1 MKSPNISII
10 AKTAMADG
18 LVPLI
23 VMDNISLGYNSSAVL
38 TDVNLAIYPGNLVG
52 LAGPNGSGKTT
63 LFRTMLS
70 LLAPLSGTLVR
81 NCPLAKFGY
90 VPQSAALDPQ
100 FPLSVLEIVEMG
112 AYGRVKSFQIFPV
125 HETKRALEVLE
136 QVGMAHVKGRSFFAL
151 SGGQKQRVLIARALM
166 VGPAIMILDEPLSGV
181 DPVGGRPRRVGDR
194 QREPLADPLRALV
207 VVSVRVVEP
216 GERLAEK
223 PAEPVG
229 CFVDLALLLALV
241 ELRQRRMADRVTG
254 DRVATAADRHRCQV
268 GTPFHRRAAPEACS

>member
-63 LFRTMLS
+63 LFRTMLG
-70 LLAPLSGTLVR
+70 LLAPLNGTLVR

-136 QVGMAHVKGRSFFAL
+136 QVGMAHVKAKSFFAL

-181 DPVGGRPRRVGDR
+181 DEESRQSITNLLVRLSREECLAVFFSSHDLEMVQRV
-194 QREPLADPLRALV
+194 ADKI
-207 VVSVRVVEP
+207 VRVDRGAVWVE
-216 GERLAEK
+216 ERS
-223 PAEPVG
+223 G
-229 CFVDLALLLALV
+229 
-241 ELRQRRMADRVTG
+241 
-254 DRVATAADRHRCQV
+254 
-268 GTPFHRRAAPEACS
+268 S

>member
-1 MKSPNISII
+1 
-10 AKTAMADG
+10 MADG
-18 LVPLI
+18 LIPLI

-63 LFRTMLS
+63 LFRTMLG
-70 LLAPLSGTLVR
+70 LLAPLNGTLVR

-136 QVGMAHVKGRSFFAL
+136 QVGMAHVKAKSFFAL

-181 DPVGGRPRRVGDR
+181 DEESRQSITSLLIRLSREECLAVFFSSHDLEMVQRV
-194 QREPLADPLRALV
+194 ADKI
-207 VVSVRVVEP
+207 VRVDRGAVWVE
-216 GERLAEK
+216 ERS
-223 PAEPVG
+223 G
-229 CFVDLALLLALV
+229 
-241 ELRQRRMADRVTG
+241 
-254 DRVATAADRHRCQV
+254 
-268 GTPFHRRAAPEACS
+268 S

>member
-18 LVPLI
+18 LIPLI

-63 LFRTMLS
+63 LFRTMLG
-70 LLAPLSGTLVR
+70 LLAPLNGTLVR

-136 QVGMAHVKGRSFFAL
+136 QVGMAHVKAKSFFAL

-181 DPVGGRPRRVGDR
+181 DEESRQSITNLLVRLSREECLAVFFSSHDLEMVQRV
-194 QREPLADPLRALV
+194 ADKI
-207 VVSVRVVEP
+207 VRVDRGAVWVE
-216 GERLAEK
+216 ERS
-223 PAEPVG
+223 G
-229 CFVDLALLLALV
+229 S
-241 ELRQRRMADRVTG
+241 R
-254 DRVATAADRHRCQV
+254 
-268 GTPFHRRAAPEACS
+268 

>member
-23 VMDNISLGYNSSAVL
+23 VMDNIGLGYNSSAVL

-63 LFRTMLS
+63 LFRTMLG
-70 LLAPLSGTLVR
+70 LLAPLNGTLVR

-136 QVGMAHVKGRSFFAL
+136 QVGMAHVKAKSFFAL

-181 DPVGGRPRRVGDR
+181 DEESRQSITSLLIRLSREECLAVFFSSHDLEMVQRV
-194 QREPLADPLRALV
+194 ADKI
-207 VVSVRVVEP
+207 VRVDRGAVWVE
-216 GERLAEK
+216 ERS
-223 PAEPVG
+223 G
-229 CFVDLALLLALV
+229 
-241 ELRQRRMADRVTG
+241 
-254 DRVATAADRHRCQV
+254 
-268 GTPFHRRAAPEACS
+268 S